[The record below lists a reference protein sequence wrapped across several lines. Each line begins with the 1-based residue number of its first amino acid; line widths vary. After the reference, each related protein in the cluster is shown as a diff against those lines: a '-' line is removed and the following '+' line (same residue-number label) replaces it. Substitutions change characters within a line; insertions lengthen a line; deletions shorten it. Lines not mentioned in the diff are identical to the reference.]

1 MTATPAELLPVTPAG
16 AVTPV
21 TICTVMRR
29 PRKALKSESRF
40 WTIPGAAAL
49 RGFA

>member
-1 MTATPAELLPVTPAG
+1 MTATPAELLAVTPAE
-16 AVTPV
+16 AATLV
-21 TICTVMRR
+21 TICTVIRR

-40 WTIPGAAAL
+40 WMIPGAATL